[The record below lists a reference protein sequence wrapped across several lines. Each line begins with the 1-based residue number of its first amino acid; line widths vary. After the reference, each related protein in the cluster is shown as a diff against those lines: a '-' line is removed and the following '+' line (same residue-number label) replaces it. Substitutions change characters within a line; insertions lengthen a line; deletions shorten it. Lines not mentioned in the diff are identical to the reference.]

1 MMSTKDQAGT
11 PQHAAGSQHPDTTPQ
26 PDPSLYER
34 LIGDGVAAADAR
46 GGAIDHVTAR
56 RLAIWLAAR
65 PQDPDFARGLDVF
78 TKTGAI
84 THSLKMQLRMHARS
98 PRYLHQPQASRLLQY
113 CVGRGDDRGPIGR
126 DFGGICDQTDRA
138 DVMLA
143 GLRDR
148 VREGTATP
156 GQAWPD
162 TDGPQVLAVAKRDP
176 DGHTVSLILDEAT
189 ANIAMYAI
197 TAHAVDREA
206 HAREVTQ
213 SGQRLPEGSYGRHNR
228 QAIAA
233 RETRVAARLRAVEQ
247 AYRAAIDRDAIAMPE
262 PAEPPRATDPAPDRE
277 IELE

>member
-11 PQHAAGSQHPDTTPQ
+11 PQHAVGSQHPDATPQ
-26 PDPSLYER
+26 PDLSLYER
-34 LIGDGVAAADAR
+34 LIGDGVAAAGAR

-65 PQDPDFARGLDVF
+65 PQDPDFARGLAHF

-84 THSLKMQLRMHARS
+84 THSLKMQLRMHARN

-113 CVGRGDDRGPIGR
+113 SVSRGDDRGPIGR
-126 DFGGICDQTDRA
+126 DFGGICDQIDRA
-138 DVMLA
+138 DTMLA

-156 GQAWPD
+156 EQGRPG

-176 DGHTVSLILDEAT
+176 ENHAVSLILDEAT

-206 HAREVTQ
+206 HAREVAQ
-213 SGQRLPEGSYGRHNR
+213 SGQNLPEGSYGRRNR

-233 RETRVAARLRAVEQ
+233 RETRIAARLRAIEH
-247 AYRAAIDRDAIAMPE
+247 AYRTATEHDTVAEPE
-262 PAEPPRATDPAPDRE
+262 PAAFRPADRAPDRE

>member
-1 MMSTKDQAGT
+1 MMSTKDRTGT
-11 PQHAAGSQHPDTTPQ
+11 PQHAVGSQLPDAAPQ
-26 PDPSLYER
+26 PNPSLYER

-65 PQDPDFARGLDVF
+65 PQEPDFTRGLDVF

-84 THSLKMQLRMHARS
+84 THSLKMQLRTHARS

-113 CVGRGDDRGPIGR
+113 CVNRGDDRGPIGR
-126 DFGGICDQTDRA
+126 DFGGICDQIDQA
-138 DVMLA
+138 DAMLA
-143 GLRDR
+143 GLHDR
-148 VREGTATP
+148 VRQGTAAP
-156 GQAWPD
+156 QQAQSD
-162 TDGPQVLAVAKRDP
+162 TDGPQVLALAKRDL
-176 DGHTVSLILDEAT
+176 DGRTVSLILDEAT

-197 TAHAVDREA
+197 TAHAVDRES

-213 SGQRLPEGSYGRHNR
+213 SGQNLPEGSYGRRNR

-233 RETRVAARLRAVEQ
+233 RETRIAARLRAVEH
-247 AYRAAIDRDAIAMPE
+247 AYRTATGHDTVAAPE
-262 PAEPPRATDPAPDRE
+262 PPAFRSADRVPDRE